1 MMGYLANTPPPDP
14 MISGDWIIAVIGAL
28 ASAFA
33 LFYGKRQGLKEAT
46 NNVTLQ
52 SPLPE
57 VSTRK
62 VLTPPSWD
70 AHQALRDRVTVL
82 EVGLADLR
90 RESINQYHEL
100 LKAGGEREVHLSD
113 KLDGIA
119 RSIHSRID
127 ELMQPRTRRAP

>member
-1 MMGYLANTPPPDP
+1 MIGYLANTAAPDP

-57 VSTRK
+57 FPVRK
-62 VLTPPSWD
+62 LLTPPSWD
-70 AHQALRDRVTVL
+70 AHKALCDRVSAL
-82 EVGLADLR
+82 EVATSELR
-90 RESINQYHEL
+90 RETTHQYQEI

-119 RSIHSRID
+119 RSIHARID
-127 ELMQPRTRRAP
+127 ELMQPRTRSR